1 MYEPFSPPEN
11 IGFIGLGKMGE
22 PMVRNLAKAGFRPV
36 LFDLNRDIVA
46 KLAKELRAK
55 APASLPELAR
65 VCRVVITMVPDGA
78 IVREIVLGGRV
89 DAGASLSA
97 GMTAGSVLIDMS
109 SSSPTSTRELGKEL
123 AKRGLL
129 VIDAPVSGGVRR
141 AVSGELAIMVGGDG
155 DVIDRCRPILASMG
169 SKIFVAGP
177 LGAGHAIKALNNYVS
192 AAGYLAASEALVA
205 GARFGL
211 DPQVMLDIFNASSG
225 MNNSTQNK
233 FSQYVLSRRFDA
245 GFSMGLM
252 AKDLRTALEVLRA
265 TDTPAPLAD
274 YCVPFWEDAAKKLG
288 PHSDHTEM
296 VRVLEQATGTEL
308 KKGGSS

>member
-36 LFDLNRDIVA
+36 LFDINRDVVA
-46 KLAKELRAK
+46 KLAKELQAE

-65 VCRVVITMVPDGA
+65 VCRVVITMVPDGG
-78 IVREIVLGGRV
+78 IVREIVLG
-89 DAGASLSA
+89 AGASLST
-97 GMTAGSVLIDMS
+97 GMTAGLVLIDMS
-109 SSSPTSTRELGKEL
+109 SSSPTSTRELGEEL

-129 VIDAPVSGGVRR
+129 LIDAPVSGGVRR
-141 AVSGELAIMVGGDG
+141 AVNGELAIMVGGDG
-155 DVIDRCRPILASMG
+155 NVINRCRPILASMG

-192 AAGYLAASEALVA
+192 AAGYLAASEALVS

-211 DPQVMLDIFNASSG
+211 DPQVMLDILNASSG

-296 VRVLEQATGTEL
+296 VRVLEQVTGTEL
-308 KKGGSS
+308 KKGGND

>member
-97 GMTAGSVLIDMS
+97 GMTAGSVI
-109 SSSPTSTRELGKEL
+109 
-123 AKRGLL
+123 
-129 VIDAPVSGGVRR
+129 
-141 AVSGELAIMVGGDG
+141 
-155 DVIDRCRPILASMG
+155 
-169 SKIFVAGP
+169 
-177 LGAGHAIKALNNYVS
+177 
-192 AAGYLAASEALVA
+192 
-205 GARFGL
+205 
-211 DPQVMLDIFNASSG
+211 
-225 MNNSTQNK
+225 
-233 FSQYVLSRRFDA
+233 
-245 GFSMGLM
+245 
-252 AKDLRTALEVLRA
+252 
-265 TDTPAPLAD
+265 
-274 YCVPFWEDAAKKLG
+274 
-288 PHSDHTEM
+288 
-296 VRVLEQATGTEL
+296 
-308 KKGGSS
+308 